1 LSAPTPG
8 DAGPVLRSVPEDFVV
23 DEIPLYPPSGTGGH
37 TFVWVEKRLRT
48 TEEVARALARAAGVA
63 PRDVGYA
70 GRKDRVAVTR
80 QWFSVPDLAPE
91 RALELELPG
100 VRVLEAQRHGHKLRT
115 GQLRGNRFEI
125 AVRNVDPTL
134 AACAT
139 ARLDEGVH
147 KGLPNRFGEQRFGRD
162 GANASA
168 GLAALRGER
177 IRGARPLD
185 RRALRFLVSALQ
197 SAVFNE
203 ALRLREVPL
212 DHLEDGDVAMVLA
225 SGGLFVV
232 EDAVREGP
240 RAAAG
245 EVSATG
251 PIFGTRTL
259 EPAGRPLERE
269 RQALRQ
275 AGLDPDVALPAL
287 PGLRLRG
294 TRRALRM
301 LPSDVGHSFEAETL
315 RLRFTLPPGSYA
327 SVLLEEVLG
336 TSAPIGVSPQVA

>member
-1 LSAPTPG
+1 VSAPP
-8 DAGPVLRSVPEDFVV
+8 AASAVPVLRSVPEDFVV
-23 DEIPLYPPSGTGGH
+23 DEIPLYPPSGEGGH
-37 TFVWVEKRLRT
+37 TFVWVEKRFRT
-48 TEEVARALARAAGVA
+48 TEEIARALARAGDVA

-80 QWFSVPDLAPE
+80 QWFSVPGLAPE

-100 VRVLEAQRHGHKLRT
+100 ARVLEARRHGHKLRT

-125 AVRNVDPTL
+125 VVRNVDAAL
-134 AACAT
+134 AARA
-139 ARLDEGVH
+139 AKRLAEGLRR
-147 KGLPNRFGEQRFGRD
+147 GFPNRFGEQRFGRD

-168 GLAALRGER
+168 GLAALRGETV
-177 IRGARPLD
+177 RGAPRSD

-203 ALRLREVPL
+203 ALRLRDVPL
-212 DHLEDGDVAMVLA
+212 DGLEDGDVAMVLA
-225 SGGLFVV
+225 SGGLFLV
-232 EDAVREGP
+232 EDAVVEGP

-251 PIFGTRTL
+251 PMFGTRTL
-259 EPAGRPLERE
+259 DPRGRPAERE

-275 AGLDPDVALPAL
+275 AGLDPDVPLPAL

-301 LPSDVGHSFEAETL
+301 LPSEADQAFEAEAL
-315 RLRFTLPPGSYA
+315 RLRFTLPPGGYA
-327 SVLLEEVLG
+327 SVLLEEVIG
-336 TSAPIGVSPQVA
+336 TSAPIGVSPQVT